1 MGKEKNMNFEKL
13 NNEKLYINGRYQESQ
28 SNKWIEV
35 ENPATGEILSRVP
48 KASEEEINQ
57 AVEAAYE
64 AFKTFSKTSLEER
77 ISYIEKFKDW
87 MIARQDEIIETIKLE
102 LGVPIRIAKPG
113 QFDRQMRRVD
123 VFIDQARKIDYR
135 IDMDGGYVRME
146 PIGVVASLT
155 PWNYPLG
162 QIIMKVIP
170 ALLMGCTVVQKPA
183 SDTPLTA
190 YFVAKSFDE
199 IGLPKGVFN
208 LITGSGAQVGDIL
221 NSHPKVAMVSYT
233 GSLAGGSSSAKHA
246 MDTAKKVVLELGGKS
261 PAVFIKGADI
271 KMGVKQV
278 LNRVYLNVGQ
288 TCSCLS
294 RAIITEDIYDE
305 VIKEFINQYYNYPV
319 GDPDDPKTVV
329 GTLAGKKQFNR
340 VKGFIEEGIKE
351 GAKLLKGEI
360 PQESDKGYYVKPVIF
375 TDVKPG
381 MAIHD
386 KEIFGPVVSIVKV
399 KDKEEAIEVANAVDF
414 GLSSAVFGNPEEA
427 EEIAY
432 QIKAGDVYLNSNGG
446 SPELPFGGTKQS
458 GVGREGG
465 KFGLMEYLEAKS
477 IHTA

>member
-1 MGKEKNMNFEKL
+1 MNFKNL
-13 NNEKLYINGRYQESQ
+13 NNEKLYIDGKYIESKSQ
-28 SNKWIEV
+28 KWIEV
-35 ENPATGEILSRVP
+35 ENPATGEIIGRVP
-48 KASEEEINQ
+48 KANEEEINQ

-77 ISYIEKFKDW
+77 ISYIEKFKQW
-87 MIARQDEIIETIKLE
+87 MIIHQDEIMETIKLE

-113 QFDRQMRRVD
+113 QFDKQMRRVD

-155 PWNYPLG
+155 PWNYPFG
-162 QIIMKVIP
+162 QIVMKVMP

-190 YFVAKSFDE
+190 YFVAKAFDE

-208 LITGSGAQVGDIL
+208 LITGSGPEVGDVL

-233 GSLAGGSSSAKHA
+233 GSLAGGASSAKHA
-246 MDTAKKVVLELGGKS
+246 MDTAKRVVLELGGKS

-271 KMGVKQV
+271 EMGVKQV
-278 LNRVYLNVGQ
+278 LDRVYLNVGQ

-294 RAIITEDIYDE
+294 RAIITEDIYDD
-305 VIKEFINQYYNYPV
+305 VIKEFIVQYENYPL
-319 GDPDDPKTVV
+319 GDPDDENTVV
-329 GTLAGKKQFNR
+329 GTLSSKKQYDK
-340 VKGFIEEGIKE
+340 VKYFIEKGIEE

-360 PQESDKGYYVKPVIF
+360 PQESEKGYYVKPVIF

-386 KEIFGPVVSIVKV
+386 KEIFGPVLSIIKV
-399 KDKEEAIEVANAVDF
+399 KDKDEAIKVANAVNF
-414 GLSSAVFGNPEEA
+414 GLSSAVFGNEEEA
-427 EEIAY
+427 LEIAY
-432 QIKAGDVYLNSNGG
+432 EIKAGDVYLNSNGG
-446 SPELPFGGTKQS
+446 SSELPFGGYKQS

-465 KFGLMEYLEAKS
+465 KFGLMEYLEPKS

>member
-1 MGKEKNMNFEKL
+1 MSFRNL
-13 NNEKLYINGRYQESQ
+13 NNESLYIDGKFVESK
-28 SNKWIEV
+28 SNRWIDV
-35 ENPATGEILSRVP
+35 ENPATGEIFARVP
-48 KASEEEINQ
+48 KATDGEINE

-64 AFKTFSKTSLEER
+64 AFKSFSKTSLEER
-77 ISYIEKFKDW
+77 ISYIEKFKEW
-87 MIARQDEIIETIKLE
+87 MLENQDFVMETIKLE

-113 QFDRQMRRVD
+113 QFDKQIKRID
-123 VFIDQARKIDYR
+123 VFIDQARKIDYK
-135 IDMDGGYVRME
+135 IDMKGGYVLRE

-162 QIIMKVIP
+162 QIIQKVIP
-170 ALLMGCTVVQKPA
+170 AILTGCTVVQKPA

-190 YFVAKSFDE
+190 FIVAKAFDE
-199 IGLPKGVFN
+199 IGLPRGVFN
-208 LITGSGAQVGDIL
+208 LITGSGAEVGDVL

-246 MDTAKKVVLELGGKS
+246 MDTSKKVVLELGGKS

-271 KMGVKQV
+271 EKGVSQV

-305 VIKEFINQYYNYPV
+305 VIAEFVKQYDNYPV
-319 GDPDDPKTVV
+319 GDPSDEETVI
-329 GTLAGKKQFNR
+329 GTLAGKKQFDR
-340 VKGFIEEGIKE
+340 VKGFIEQGVKE
-351 GAKLLKGEI
+351 GAHLLKGEI
-360 PQESDKGYYVKPVIF
+360 PKESEVGYYVDPVIF

-386 KEIFGPVVSIVKV
+386 KEIFGPVLSIIKV
-399 KDKEEAIEVANAVDF
+399 KDKKEAIEVANAVDF
-414 GLSSAVFGNPEEA
+414 GLSSAVFGNEEEA
-427 EEIAY
+427 LEIAKE
-432 QIKAGDVYLNSNGG
+432 IKAGDVYLNSNGG
-446 SPELPFGGTKQS
+446 SPQLPFGGYKQS
-458 GVGREGG
+458 GIGREGG
-465 KFGLMEYLEAKS
+465 IFGLLEYLELKS

>member
-1 MGKEKNMNFEKL
+1 MDDGPQ
-13 NNEKLYINGRYQESQ
+13 NEI
-28 SNKWIEV
+28 
-35 ENPATGEILSRVP
+35 
-48 KASEEEINQ
+48 
-57 AVEAAYE
+57 
-64 AFKTFSKTSLEER
+64 
-77 ISYIEKFKDW
+77 
-87 MIARQDEIIETIKLE
+87 METIKLE

-113 QFDRQMRRVD
+113 QFDKQMNRID
-123 VFIDQARKIDYR
+123 VFVDQARKFDYR

-190 YFVAKSFDE
+190 YFVAKAFDE

-208 LITGSGAQVGDIL
+208 LITGSGPEVGDVL
-221 NSHPKVAMVSYT
+221 NSHPKVAMISYT
-233 GSLAGGSSSAKHA
+233 GSLAGGASSAKHA
-246 MDTAKKVVLELGGKS
+246 MNTAKKVILELGGKS
-261 PAVFIKGADI
+261 PVVFIKGADI
-271 KMGVKQV
+271 KMSVKQV
-278 LNRVYLNVGQ
+278 LDRVYLNVGQ

-305 VIKEFINQYYNYPV
+305 VIKEFIDQYDNYPV
-319 GDPDDPKTVV
+319 GDPDDPNTVV

-351 GAKLLKGEI
+351 GAKLLKGEV
-360 PQESDKGYYVKPVIF
+360 PQESDKGYYVRPVIF

-386 KEIFGPVVSIVKV
+386 KEIFGPVLSIIKV
-399 KDKEEAIEVANAVDF
+399 KDKDEAIEVANAVDF

-465 KFGLMEYLEAKS
+465 KFGLLEYLEAKS

>member
-13 NNEKLYINGRYQESQ
+13 NNDKLYINGRYQESQ

-35 ENPATGEILSRVP
+35 ENPATGEIIGRVP

-87 MIARQDEIIETIKLE
+87 MIDHQDEIIETIKLE

-113 QFDRQMRRVD
+113 QFDKQMRRVD

-190 YFVAKSFDE
+190 YFVAKAFDE

-446 SPELPFGGTKQS
+446 SSELPFGGYKQS
-458 GVGREGG
+458 GVGREVG

>member
-1 MGKEKNMNFEKL
+1 MNFEKL
-13 NNEKLYINGRYQESQ
+13 NNEKLYINGKYLDSTT
-28 SNKWIEV
+28 NKWIEV
-35 ENPATGEILSRVP
+35 ENPATGEIIGRVP

-57 AVEAAYE
+57 AIEAASD

-87 MIARQDEIIETIKLE
+87 MLDHQDEIMETIKLE

-113 QFDRQMRRVD
+113 QFDKQIKRID

-170 ALLMGCTVVQKPA
+170 ALLMGCPVVQKPA

-190 YFVAKSFDE
+190 YFVAKAFDE

-208 LITGSGAQVGDIL
+208 LITGSGAEVGDIL

-233 GSLAGGSSSAKHA
+233 GSLTGGSSSAKHA
-246 MDTAKKVVLELGGKS
+246 MDTAKRVVLELGGKS

-278 LNRVYLNVGQ
+278 LDRVYLNVGQ

-305 VIKEFINQYYNYPV
+305 VVAEFIAQYDNYPV
-319 GDPDDPKTVV
+319 GDPSDEKTVV
-329 GTLAGKKQFNR
+329 GTLSSKKQFDK

-351 GAKLLKGEI
+351 GANLLKGEV
-360 PQESDKGYYVKPVIF
+360 PEESKLGYYVKPAIF

-381 MAIHD
+381 MSIHD
-386 KEIFGPVVSIVKV
+386 QEIFGPVVSIIKV
-399 KDKEEAIEVANAVDF
+399 KDKEEAIDVANAVDF
-414 GLSSAVFGNPEEA
+414 GLSSAVFGEPAEA

-432 QIKAGDVYLNSNGG
+432 EIKAGDVYLNSNGG
-446 SPELPFGGTKQS
+446 SPELPFGGYKQS

-465 KFGLMEYLEAKS
+465 RFGLMEYLEPKS

>member
-1 MGKEKNMNFEKL
+1 MNFEKL
-13 NNEKLYINGRYQESQ
+13 NTEKLYINGQYIESK
-28 SNKWIEV
+28 SGKWIEV
-35 ENPATGEILSRVP
+35 ENPATGEILGKVP
-48 KASEEEINQ
+48 KATEDEINQ
-57 AVEAAYE
+57 AAQAAYE

-77 ISYIEKFKDW
+77 ISYIEKFKEW
-87 MIARQDEIIETIKLE
+87 MIENQDEVMETIKLE

-113 QFDRQMRRVD
+113 QFDKQMQRID
-123 VFIDQARKIDYR
+123 VFIDQARKINYR
-135 IDMDGGYVRME
+135 IDMDGGYVRRE

-170 ALLMGCTVVQKPA
+170 ALLMGCPVVEKPA

-190 YFVAKSFDE
+190 YFVAKAFDE

-208 LITGSGAQVGDIL
+208 LITGSGAEVGDVL

-233 GSLAGGSSSAKHA
+233 GSLSGGSSSAKHA

-261 PAVFIKGADI
+261 PAVFVKGADI

-294 RAIITEDIYDE
+294 RVIITEDIYDD
-305 VIKEFINQYYNYPV
+305 VLAEFKAQYDNYPV
-319 GDPDDPKTVV
+319 GDPNDEKTVV

-340 VKGFIEEGIKE
+340 VKGLIEEGIKE
-351 GAKLLKGEI
+351 GANLLKGEV
-360 PQESDKGYYVKPVIF
+360 PEASEVGYYVKPVIF

-386 KEIFGPVVSIVKV
+386 KEIFGPVVSIIKV
-399 KDKEEAIEVANAVDF
+399 KDKKEAIEVANAVDF
-414 GLSSAVFGNPEEA
+414 GLSSAVFGNPSDA

-432 QIKAGDVYLNSNGG
+432 EIKAGDVYLNSNGG
-446 SPELPFGGTKQS
+446 SPELPFGGYKQS

-465 KFGLMEYLEAKS
+465 IFGLLEYLEVKS

>member
-1 MGKEKNMNFEKL
+1 MSFRNL
-13 NNEKLYINGRYQESQ
+13 NNESLYIDGKFVESK

-35 ENPATGEILSRVP
+35 ENPATGEIFAKVP
-48 KASEEEINQ
+48 KATDGEINQ

-64 AFKTFSKTSLEER
+64 AFKSFSKTSLEER
-77 ISYIEKFKDW
+77 ISYIEKFKEW
-87 MIARQDEIIETIKLE
+87 MIENQDFVMETIKLE

-113 QFDRQMRRVD
+113 QFDKQMERID
-123 VFIDQARKIDYR
+123 VFIDQARKIDYKM
-135 IDMDGGYVRME
+135 DMKGGYVLRE
-146 PIGVVASLT
+146 AIGVVASLT

-162 QIIMKVIP
+162 QIIQKVIP
-170 ALLMGCTVVQKPA
+170 AILTGCTVVQKPA

-190 YFVAKSFDE
+190 FIVAKAFDE

-208 LITGSGAQVGDIL
+208 LITGSGAEVGDIL

-246 MDTAKKVVLELGGKS
+246 MDTSKKVVLELGGKS

-271 KMGVKQV
+271 EKGVIQV

-305 VIKEFINQYYNYPV
+305 VIEEFVKQYDNYPV
-319 GDPDDPKTVV
+319 GDPSDEKTVI
-329 GTLAGKKQFNR
+329 GTLAGKKQFDR
-340 VKGFIEEGIKE
+340 VKGYIEQGVKE
-351 GAKLLKGEI
+351 GARLLKGEI
-360 PQESDKGYYVKPVIF
+360 PEESEVGYYVNPVIF

-381 MAIHD
+381 MTIHNE
-386 KEIFGPVVSIVKV
+386 EIFGPVLSIIKV
-399 KDKEEAIEVANAVDF
+399 KDKKEAIEVANAVDF
-414 GLSSAVFGNPEEA
+414 GLSSAVFGNEEEA
-427 EEIAY
+427 LDIAKE
-432 QIKAGDVYLNSNGG
+432 IKAGDVYLNSNGG
-446 SPELPFGGTKQS
+446 SPQLPFGGYKQS
-458 GVGREGG
+458 GIGREGG
-465 KFGLMEYLEAKS
+465 IFGLLEYLELKS

>member
-1 MGKEKNMNFEKL
+1 MKKL

-64 AFKTFSKTSLEER
+64 AFKTFSKTSLKER

-87 MIARQDEIIETIKLE
+87 MIAHQDEIIETIKLE

-113 QFDRQMRRVD
+113 QFDKQMRRVD

-190 YFVAKSFDE
+190 YFVAKAFDE

-261 PAVFIKGADI
+261 PAVFIKEQI
-271 KMGVKQV
+271 
-278 LNRVYLNVGQ
+278 
-288 TCSCLS
+288 S
-294 RAIITEDIYDE
+294 RW
-305 VIKEFINQYYNYPV
+305 V
-319 GDPDDPKTVV
+319 
-329 GTLAGKKQFNR
+329 
-340 VKGFIEEGIKE
+340 
-351 GAKLLKGEI
+351 
-360 PQESDKGYYVKPVIF
+360 
-375 TDVKPG
+375 
-381 MAIHD
+381 
-386 KEIFGPVVSIVKV
+386 
-399 KDKEEAIEVANAVDF
+399 
-414 GLSSAVFGNPEEA
+414 
-427 EEIAY
+427 
-432 QIKAGDVYLNSNGG
+432 
-446 SPELPFGGTKQS
+446 
-458 GVGREGG
+458 
-465 KFGLMEYLEAKS
+465 
-477 IHTA
+477 

>member
-1 MGKEKNMNFEKL
+1 MNFEKL
-13 NNEKLYINGRYQESQ
+13 NNEKLYINGTFIESK

-35 ENPATGEILSRVP
+35 ENPATGEILGKVP
-48 KASEEEINQ
+48 KASDDEISQ

-87 MIARQDEIIETIKLE
+87 MIDYQDEIMETIKLE
-102 LGVPIRIAKPG
+102 LGVPIKLAKPG
-113 QFDRQMRRVD
+113 QFDKQMTRID
-123 VFIDQARKIDYR
+123 VFIDQAKKIDYR
-135 IDMDGGYVRME
+135 IDMNGGYVRME

-170 ALLMGCTVVQKPA
+170 AILMGCTVVQKPA

-190 YFVAKSFDE
+190 YFVAKAFDE

-208 LITGSGAQVGDIL
+208 LVTGSGPEVGEVL

-233 GSLAGGSSSAKHA
+233 GSLLGGASSAKHA
-246 MDTAKKVVLELGGKS
+246 MNTAKKVVLELGGKS

-278 LNRVYLNVGQ
+278 LDRVYLNVGQ

-294 RAIITEDIYDE
+294 RAVITEDIYDD
-305 VIKEFINQYYNYPV
+305 VIKEFISQYDNYPV
-319 GDPDDPKTVV
+319 GDPSELETVV
-329 GTLAGKKQFNR
+329 GTLSSKKQFDK
-340 VKGFIEEGIKE
+340 VKGFIEKGINE
-351 GAKLLKGEI
+351 GASLIKGEI
-360 PQESDKGYYVKPVIF
+360 PKESEKGYYVKPAIF
-375 TDVKPG
+375 TNVRPG

-386 KEIFGPVVSIVKV
+386 EEIFGPVLSIIKV
-399 KDKEEAIEVANAVDF
+399 KNKDEAIEVANGVDF
-414 GLSSAVFGNPEEA
+414 GLSSAVFGNEKEA
-427 EEIAY
+427 LEIAY
-432 QIKAGDVYLNSNGG
+432 EIKAGDVYLNSGGG
-446 SPELPFGGTKQS
+446 SSELPFGGYKQS
-458 GVGREGG
+458 GLGREGG
-465 KFGLMEYLEAKS
+465 IFGLMEYLEPKS
-477 IHTA
+477 IHTD

>member
-1 MGKEKNMNFEKL
+1 MNFEKL
-13 NNEKLYINGRYQESQ
+13 NNEKLYINGKYLDSTT
-28 SNKWIEV
+28 NKWIEV
-35 ENPATGEILSRVP
+35 ENPATGEIIGRVP

-57 AVEAAYE
+57 AVEAASD

-77 ISYIEKFKDW
+77 ISYIEKFKEW
-87 MIARQDEIIETIKLE
+87 MLDHQDEIMETIKLE

-113 QFDRQMRRVD
+113 QFDKQIRRID

-170 ALLMGCTVVQKPA
+170 ALLMGCPVVQKPA

-190 YFVAKSFDE
+190 YFVAKAFDE

-208 LITGSGAQVGDIL
+208 LITGSGAEVGDIL

-246 MDTAKKVVLELGGKS
+246 MDTAKRVVLELGGKS

-278 LNRVYLNVGQ
+278 LDRVYLNVGQ

-305 VIKEFINQYYNYPV
+305 VVAEFIAQYDNYPV
-319 GDPDDPKTVV
+319 GDPSDEKTVV
-329 GTLAGKKQFNR
+329 GTLSSKKQFDK

-351 GAKLLKGEI
+351 GANLLKGEV
-360 PQESDKGYYVKPVIF
+360 PEESKLGYYVKPAIF

-381 MAIHD
+381 MSIHD
-386 KEIFGPVVSIVKV
+386 QEIFGPVVSIIKV

-414 GLSSAVFGNPEEA
+414 GLSSAVFGEPAEA

-432 QIKAGDVYLNSNGG
+432 EIKAGDVYLNSNGG
-446 SPELPFGGTKQS
+446 SPELPFGGYKQS

-465 KFGLMEYLEAKS
+465 RFGLMEYLEPKS

>member
-1 MGKEKNMNFEKL
+1 MNFEKL
-13 NNEKLYINGRYQESQ
+13 NNEKLYINGKYLDSTT
-28 SNKWIEV
+28 NKWIEV
-35 ENPATGEILSRVP
+35 ENPATGEIIGRVP

-57 AVEAAYE
+57 AVEAASD

-87 MIARQDEIIETIKLE
+87 MLDHQDEIMETIKLE

-113 QFDRQMRRVD
+113 QFDKQIKRID

-170 ALLMGCTVVQKPA
+170 ALLMGCPVVQKPA

-190 YFVAKSFDE
+190 YFVAKAFDE

-208 LITGSGAQVGDIL
+208 LITGSGAEVGDIL

-233 GSLAGGSSSAKHA
+233 GSLSGGSSSAKHA
-246 MDTAKKVVLELGGKS
+246 MDTAKRVVLELGGKS

-278 LNRVYLNVGQ
+278 LDRVYLNVGQ

-305 VIKEFINQYYNYPV
+305 VVAEFIAQYDNYPV
-319 GDPDDPKTVV
+319 GDPSDEKTVV
-329 GTLAGKKQFNR
+329 GTLSSKKQFDK

-351 GAKLLKGEI
+351 GANLLKGEV
-360 PQESDKGYYVKPVIF
+360 PEESKLGYYVKPAIF
-375 TDVKPG
+375 TEVKPG
-381 MAIHD
+381 MSIHD
-386 KEIFGPVVSIVKV
+386 QEIFGPVVSIIKV

-414 GLSSAVFGNPEEA
+414 GLSSAVFGEPAEA

-432 QIKAGDVYLNSNGG
+432 EIKAGDVYLNSNGG
-446 SPELPFGGTKQS
+446 SPELPFGGYKQS

-465 KFGLMEYLEAKS
+465 RFGLMEYLEPKS

>member
-1 MGKEKNMNFEKL
+1 MSFRNL
-13 NNEKLYINGRYQESQ
+13 NNESLYIDGKFVESK

-35 ENPATGEILSRVP
+35 ENPATGEIFAKVP
-48 KASEEEINQ
+48 KATDGEINQ

-64 AFKTFSKTSLEER
+64 AFKSFSKTSLEER
-77 ISYIEKFKDW
+77 ISYIEKFKEW
-87 MIARQDEIIETIKLE
+87 MIENQDFVMETIKLE

-113 QFDRQMRRVD
+113 QFDKQMERID
-123 VFIDQARKIDYR
+123 VFIDQARKIDYKM
-135 IDMDGGYVRME
+135 DMKGGYVLRE
-146 PIGVVASLT
+146 AIGVVASLT

-162 QIIMKVIP
+162 QIIQKVIP
-170 ALLMGCTVVQKPA
+170 AILTGCTVVQKPA

-190 YFVAKSFDE
+190 FIVAKAFDE

-208 LITGSGAQVGDIL
+208 LITGSGAEVGDIL

-246 MDTAKKVVLELGGKS
+246 MDTSKKVVLELGGKS

-271 KMGVKQV
+271 EKGVSQV

-305 VIKEFINQYYNYPV
+305 VIEEFVKQYDNYPV
-319 GDPDDPKTVV
+319 GDPSDEKTVI
-329 GTLAGKKQFNR
+329 GTLAGKKQFDR
-340 VKGFIEEGIKE
+340 VKGYIEQGVKE
-351 GAKLLKGEI
+351 GAHLLKGEI
-360 PQESDKGYYVKPVIF
+360 PEESEVGYYVNPVIF

-381 MAIHD
+381 MTIHNE
-386 KEIFGPVVSIVKV
+386 EIFGPVLSIIKV
-399 KDKEEAIEVANAVDF
+399 KDKKEAIEVANAVDF
-414 GLSSAVFGNPEEA
+414 GLSSAVFGNEEEA
-427 EEIAY
+427 LDIAKE
-432 QIKAGDVYLNSNGG
+432 IKAGDVYLNSNGG
-446 SPELPFGGTKQS
+446 SPQLPFGGYKQS
-458 GVGREGG
+458 GIGREGG
-465 KFGLMEYLEAKS
+465 IFGLLEYLELKS

>member
-1 MGKEKNMNFEKL
+1 MNFEKL
-13 NNEKLYINGRYQESQ
+13 NNEKLYINGKYVNSKLDE
-28 SNKWIEV
+28 WIDV
-35 ENPATGEILSRVP
+35 ENPATGEIIAKVP
-48 KASEEEINQ
+48 KASDDEINL
-57 AVEAAYE
+57 AVESAYE
-64 AFKTFSKTSLEER
+64 AFKTFFKTSLEER
-77 ISYIEKFKDW
+77 IAYIEKFKNW
-87 MIARQDEIIETIKLE
+87 MIDHQDEIMETIKDE

-113 QFDRQMRRVD
+113 QFDKQMRRID
-123 VFIDQARKIDYR
+123 VFIDQARKIEYK

-190 YFVAKSFDE
+190 YFVAKAFDE

-208 LITGSGAQVGDIL
+208 LITGSGVEVGDVL

-246 MDTAKKVVLELGGKS
+246 METSKKVVLELGGKS
-261 PAVFIKGADI
+261 PAIFIKGADI

-294 RAIITEDIYDE
+294 RAIITEDIYDD
-305 VIKEFINQYYNYPV
+305 VIKEFIAQYDNYPV
-319 GDPDDPKTVV
+319 GDPDDEKTVV
-329 GTLAGKKQFNR
+329 GSLAGKKQFNR

-351 GAKLLKGEI
+351 GATLLKGEV
-360 PQESDKGYYVKPVIF
+360 PKESQVGYYVKPVIF

-386 KEIFGPVVSIVKV
+386 KEIFGPVVSVIKV
-399 KDKEEAIEVANAVDF
+399 KDKKEAIEVANAVDF
-414 GLSSAVFGNPEEA
+414 GLSSAVFGNEEEA
-427 EEIAY
+427 LEIAY
-432 QIKAGDVYLNSNGG
+432 ELKAGDVYLNSNGG
-446 SPELPFGGTKQS
+446 SPELPFGGRKQS
-458 GVGREGG
+458 GIGREGG
-465 KFGLMEYLEAKS
+465 KFGLMEYLEPKS

>member
-1 MGKEKNMNFEKL
+1 MNFEKL
-13 NNEKLYINGRYQESQ
+13 NTEKLYINGKYLDSTT
-28 SNKWIEV
+28 NKWIEV
-35 ENPATGEILSRVP
+35 ENPATGEIIGRVP
-48 KASEEEINQ
+48 KASEDEINQ

-87 MIARQDEIIETIKLE
+87 MIDHQNEIMETIKLE

-113 QFDRQMRRVD
+113 QFDKQIKRID

-170 ALLMGCTVVQKPA
+170 ALLMGCPVVQKPA

-190 YFVAKSFDE
+190 FFVAKAFDE

-208 LITGSGAQVGDIL
+208 LITGSGAEVGDIL

-233 GSLAGGSSSAKHA
+233 GSLSGGSSSAKRA
-246 MDTAKKVVLELGGKS
+246 MDTAKRVVLELGGKS

-271 KMGVKQV
+271 KMGVRQV
-278 LNRVYLNVGQ
+278 LDRVYLNVGQ

-305 VIKEFINQYYNYPV
+305 VVAEFIAQYDNYPV
-319 GDPDDPKTVV
+319 GDPSDEKTVV
-329 GTLAGKKQFNR
+329 GTLSSKKQFEK
-340 VKGFIEEGIKE
+340 VKNFIEEGIKE
-351 GAKLLKGEI
+351 GANLLKGEI
-360 PQESDKGYYVKPVIF
+360 PQESEIGYYVKPAIF

-381 MAIHD
+381 MSIHD
-386 KEIFGPVVSIVKV
+386 QEIFGPVVSIIKV

-414 GLSSAVFGNPEEA
+414 GLSSAVFGEPSEA

-432 QIKAGDVYLNSNGG
+432 EIKAGDVYLNSNGG
-446 SPELPFGGTKQS
+446 SSELPFGGYKQS

-465 KFGLMEYLEAKS
+465 RFGLMEYLEPKS

>member
-1 MGKEKNMNFEKL
+1 MNFEKL
-13 NNEKLYINGRYQESQ
+13 NTEKLYINGKYLDSTT
-28 SNKWIEV
+28 NKWIEV
-35 ENPATGEILSRVP
+35 ENPATGEIIGRVP
-48 KASEEEINQ
+48 KASEDEINQ

-87 MIARQDEIIETIKLE
+87 MIDHQEEIMETIKLE

-113 QFDRQMRRVD
+113 QFDKQIKRID
-123 VFIDQARKIDYR
+123 VFIEQARKIDYR

-170 ALLMGCTVVQKPA
+170 ALLMGCPVVQKPA

-190 YFVAKSFDE
+190 FFVAKAFDE

-208 LITGSGAQVGDIL
+208 LITGSGEEVGDIL

-233 GSLAGGSSSAKHA
+233 GSLSGGSSSAKRA
-246 MDTAKKVVLELGGKS
+246 MDTAKRVVLELGGKS

-271 KMGVKQV
+271 KMGVRQV
-278 LNRVYLNVGQ
+278 LDRVYLNVGQ

-305 VIKEFINQYYNYPV
+305 VVAEFIAQYDNYPV
-319 GDPDDPKTVV
+319 GDPSDEKTVV
-329 GTLAGKKQFNR
+329 GTLSSKKQFEK
-340 VKGFIEEGIKE
+340 VKNFIEEGIKE
-351 GAKLLKGEI
+351 GANLLKGEI
-360 PQESDKGYYVKPVIF
+360 PQESEIGYYVKPAIF

-381 MAIHD
+381 MSIHD
-386 KEIFGPVVSIVKV
+386 QEIFGPVVSIIKV

-414 GLSSAVFGNPEEA
+414 GLSSAVFGEPSEA

-432 QIKAGDVYLNSNGG
+432 EIKAGDVYLNSNGG
-446 SPELPFGGTKQS
+446 SSELPFGGYKQS

-465 KFGLMEYLEAKS
+465 RFGLMEYLEPKS

>member
-1 MGKEKNMNFEKL
+1 MNFEKL
-13 NNEKLYINGRYQESQ
+13 NNKKLYINGKYVNSKLDE
-28 SNKWIEV
+28 WIDV
-35 ENPATGEILSRVP
+35 ENPATGEIIAKVP
-48 KASEEEINQ
+48 KASDDEINL
-57 AVEAAYE
+57 AVESAYE

-77 ISYIEKFKDW
+77 IAYIEKFKNW
-87 MIARQDEIIETIKLE
+87 MIDHQDEIMETIKDE

-113 QFDRQMRRVD
+113 QFDKQMRRID
-123 VFIDQARKIDYR
+123 VFIDQARKIEYK

-190 YFVAKSFDE
+190 YFVAKAFDE

-208 LITGSGAQVGDIL
+208 LITGSGAEVGDVL

-246 MDTAKKVVLELGGKS
+246 METSKKVVLELGGKS
-261 PAVFIKGADI
+261 PAIFIKGADI

-294 RAIITEDIYDE
+294 RAIITEDIYDD
-305 VIKEFINQYYNYPV
+305 VIKEFIAQYDNYPV
-319 GDPDDPKTVV
+319 GDPDDEKTVV
-329 GTLAGKKQFNR
+329 GSLAGKKQFNR

-351 GAKLLKGEI
+351 GATLLKGEV
-360 PQESDKGYYVKPVIF
+360 PKESQVGYYVKPVIF

-386 KEIFGPVVSIVKV
+386 KEIFGPVVSVIKV
-399 KDKEEAIEVANAVDF
+399 KDKKEAIEVANAVDF
-414 GLSSAVFGNPEEA
+414 GLSSAVFGNEEEA
-427 EEIAY
+427 LEIAY
-432 QIKAGDVYLNSNGG
+432 ELKAGDVYLNSNGG
-446 SPELPFGGTKQS
+446 SPELPFGGRKQS
-458 GVGREGG
+458 GIGREGG
-465 KFGLMEYLEAKS
+465 KFGLMEYLEPKS

>member
-1 MGKEKNMNFEKL
+1 MSFRNL
-13 NNEKLYINGRYQESQ
+13 NNESLYIDGKFVESK

-35 ENPATGEILSRVP
+35 ENPATGEIFAKVP
-48 KASEEEINQ
+48 KATDGEINQ
-57 AVEAAYE
+57 AVEVAYE
-64 AFKTFSKTSLEER
+64 AFKSFSKTSLEER
-77 ISYIEKFKDW
+77 ISYIEKFKEW
-87 MIARQDEIIETIKLE
+87 MIENQDFVMETIKLE

-113 QFDRQMRRVD
+113 QFDKQMERID
-123 VFIDQARKIDYR
+123 VFIDQARKIDYKV
-135 IDMDGGYVRME
+135 DMKGGYVLRE
-146 PIGVVASLT
+146 AIGVVASLT

-162 QIIMKVIP
+162 QIIQKVIP
-170 ALLMGCTVVQKPA
+170 AILTGCTVVQKPA

-190 YFVAKSFDE
+190 FIVAKAFDE

-208 LITGSGAQVGDIL
+208 LITGSGAEVGDIL

-246 MDTAKKVVLELGGKS
+246 MDTSKKVVLELGGKS

-271 KMGVKQV
+271 EKGVSQV

-305 VIKEFINQYYNYPV
+305 VIEEFVKQYDNYPV
-319 GDPDDPKTVV
+319 GDPSDEKTVI
-329 GTLAGKKQFNR
+329 GTLAGKKQFDR
-340 VKGFIEEGIKE
+340 VKGYIEQGVKE
-351 GAKLLKGEI
+351 GAHLLKGEI
-360 PQESDKGYYVKPVIF
+360 PEESEVGYYVNPVIF

-386 KEIFGPVVSIVKV
+386 EEIFGPVLSIIKV
-399 KDKEEAIEVANAVDF
+399 KDKKEAIEVANAVDF
-414 GLSSAVFGNPEEA
+414 GLSSAVFGNEEEA
-427 EEIAY
+427 LDIAKE
-432 QIKAGDVYLNSNGG
+432 IKAGDVYLNSNGG
-446 SPELPFGGTKQS
+446 SPQLPFGGYKQS
-458 GVGREGG
+458 GIGREGG
-465 KFGLMEYLEAKS
+465 IFGLLEYLELKS

>member
-1 MGKEKNMNFEKL
+1 MNFEKL
-13 NNEKLYINGRYQESQ
+13 NNEKLYINGKYLDSTT
-28 SNKWIEV
+28 NKWIEV
-35 ENPATGEILSRVP
+35 ENPATGEIIGRVQ

-57 AVEAAYE
+57 AVEAASD

-87 MIARQDEIIETIKLE
+87 MLDHQDEIMETIKLE

-113 QFDRQMRRVD
+113 QFDKQIRRID

-170 ALLMGCTVVQKPA
+170 ALLMGCPVVQKPA

-190 YFVAKSFDE
+190 YFVAKAFDE

-208 LITGSGAQVGDIL
+208 LITGSGAEVGDIL

-246 MDTAKKVVLELGGKS
+246 MDTAKRVVLELGGKS

-278 LNRVYLNVGQ
+278 LDRVYLNVGQ

-305 VIKEFINQYYNYPV
+305 VVAEFIAQYDNYPV
-319 GDPDDPKTVV
+319 GDPSDEKTVV
-329 GTLAGKKQFNR
+329 GTLSSKKQFDK

-351 GAKLLKGEI
+351 GANLLKGEV
-360 PQESDKGYYVKPVIF
+360 PEESKLGYYVKPAIF

-381 MAIHD
+381 MSIHD
-386 KEIFGPVVSIVKV
+386 QEIFGPVVSIIKV
-399 KDKEEAIEVANAVDF
+399 KDKEEAIDVANAVDF
-414 GLSSAVFGNPEEA
+414 GLSSAVFGEPAEA

-432 QIKAGDVYLNSNGG
+432 EIKAGDVYLNSNGG
-446 SPELPFGGTKQS
+446 SSELPFGGYKQS

-465 KFGLMEYLEAKS
+465 RFGLMEYLEPKS

>member
-1 MGKEKNMNFEKL
+1 MNFEKL
-13 NNEKLYINGRYQESQ
+13 NTEKLYINGKYLDSTT
-28 SNKWIEV
+28 NKWIEV
-35 ENPATGEILSRVP
+35 ENPATGEIIGRVP
-48 KASEEEINQ
+48 KASEDEINQ

-87 MIARQDEIIETIKLE
+87 MIDHQNEIMETIKLE

-113 QFDRQMRRVD
+113 QFDKQIKRID

-170 ALLMGCTVVQKPA
+170 ALLMGCPIVQKPA

-190 YFVAKSFDE
+190 YFVAKAFDE

-208 LITGSGAQVGDIL
+208 LITGSGAKVGDIL
-221 NSHPKVAMVSYT
+221 NSHPQVAMVSYT
-233 GSLAGGSSSAKHA
+233 GSLSGGSSSAKRA
-246 MDTAKKVVLELGGKS
+246 MDTAKRVVLELGGKS

-271 KMGVKQV
+271 KMGVRQV
-278 LNRVYLNVGQ
+278 LDRVYLNVGQ

-305 VIKEFINQYYNYPV
+305 VVAEFIAQYDNYPV
-319 GDPDDPKTVV
+319 GDPSDEETVV
-329 GTLAGKKQFNR
+329 GTLSSKKQFEK
-340 VKGFIEEGIKE
+340 VKSFIEEGIRE
-351 GAKLLKGEI
+351 GANLLKGEI
-360 PQESDKGYYVKPVIF
+360 PQESEVGYYVKPAIF

-381 MAIHD
+381 MSIHD
-386 KEIFGPVVSIVKV
+386 KEIFGPVVSIIKV

-414 GLSSAVFGNPEEA
+414 GLSSAVFGEPSEA

-432 QIKAGDVYLNSNGG
+432 EIKAGDVYLNSNGG
-446 SPELPFGGTKQS
+446 SSELPFGGFKQS

-465 KFGLMEYLEAKS
+465 IFGLMEYLEPKS

>member
-1 MGKEKNMNFEKL
+1 MNFEKL
-13 NNEKLYINGRYQESQ
+13 NNEKLFINGRYQESQ

-35 ENPATGEILSRVP
+35 ENPATGEILGMVP

-77 ISYIEKFKDW
+77 ITYIKKFKEW
-87 MIARQDEIIETIKLE
+87 MIDNQDEIIETIKLE

-113 QFDRQMRRVD
+113 QFDKQMRRVD

-190 YFVAKSFDE
+190 YFVAKAFDE

-233 GSLAGGSSSAKHA
+233 GSLAGGSSSVKHA

-294 RAIITEDIYDE
+294 RAIITEDIYDD
-305 VIKEFINQYYNYPV
+305 VIKEFIAQYDNYPV

-399 KDKEEAIEVANAVDF
+399 KDKEKAIEVANAVDF

-446 SPELPFGGTKQS
+446 SSELPFGGYKQS

>member
-1 MGKEKNMNFEKL
+1 MNFKKL
-13 NNEKLYINGRYQESQ
+13 NTEKLYINGKYLDSTT
-28 SNKWIEV
+28 NKWIEV
-35 ENPATGEILSRVP
+35 ENPATGEIIGRVP
-48 KASEEEINQ
+48 KASEDEINQ

-87 MIARQDEIIETIKLE
+87 MIDHQNEIMETIKLE

-113 QFDRQMRRVD
+113 QFDKQIKRID

-170 ALLMGCTVVQKPA
+170 ALLMGCPIVQKPA

-190 YFVAKSFDE
+190 YFVAKAFDE

-208 LITGSGAQVGDIL
+208 LITGSGAKVGDIL

-233 GSLAGGSSSAKHA
+233 GSLSGGSSSAKRA
-246 MDTAKKVVLELGGKS
+246 MDTAKRVVLELGGKS

-271 KMGVKQV
+271 KMGVRQV
-278 LNRVYLNVGQ
+278 LDRVYLNVGQ

-305 VIKEFINQYYNYPV
+305 VVAEFIAQYDNYPV
-319 GDPDDPKTVV
+319 GDPSDEETVV
-329 GTLAGKKQFNR
+329 GTLSSKKQFEK
-340 VKGFIEEGIKE
+340 VKNFIEEGIKE
-351 GAKLLKGEI
+351 GANLLKGEI
-360 PQESDKGYYVKPVIF
+360 PQESEVGYYVKPAIF

-381 MAIHD
+381 MLIHD
-386 KEIFGPVVSIVKV
+386 KEIFGPVVSIIKV
-399 KDKEEAIEVANAVDF
+399 KDKEEAIQVANAVDF
-414 GLSSAVFGNPEEA
+414 GLSSAVFGEPSEA

-432 QIKAGDVYLNSNGG
+432 EIKAGDVYLNSNGG
-446 SPELPFGGTKQS
+446 SSELPFGGYKQS

-465 KFGLMEYLEAKS
+465 RFGLMEYLEPKS

>member
-1 MGKEKNMNFEKL
+1 MNFEKL
-13 NNEKLYINGRYQESQ
+13 NTEKLYINGKYLDSTT
-28 SNKWIEV
+28 NKWIEV
-35 ENPATGEILSRVP
+35 ENPATGEIIGRVP
-48 KASEEEINQ
+48 KASEDEINQ

-87 MIARQDEIIETIKLE
+87 MIDHQEEIMETIKLE

-113 QFDRQMRRVD
+113 QFDKQIKRID
-123 VFIDQARKIDYR
+123 VFIEQARKIDYR

-170 ALLMGCTVVQKPA
+170 ALLMGCPVVQKPA

-190 YFVAKSFDE
+190 FFVAKAFDE

-208 LITGSGAQVGDIL
+208 LITGSGAKVGDIL

-233 GSLAGGSSSAKHA
+233 GSLSGGSSSAKRA
-246 MDTAKKVVLELGGKS
+246 MDTAKRVVLELGGKS

-271 KMGVKQV
+271 KMGVRQV
-278 LNRVYLNVGQ
+278 LDRVYLNVGQ

-305 VIKEFINQYYNYPV
+305 VVAEFIAQYDNYPV
-319 GDPDDPKTVV
+319 GDPSDEKTVV
-329 GTLAGKKQFNR
+329 GTLSSKKQFEK
-340 VKGFIEEGIKE
+340 VKNFIEEGIKE
-351 GAKLLKGEI
+351 GANLLKGEI
-360 PQESDKGYYVKPVIF
+360 PQESEIGYYVKPAIF

-381 MAIHD
+381 MSIHD
-386 KEIFGPVVSIVKV
+386 QEIFGPVVSIIKV

-414 GLSSAVFGNPEEA
+414 GLSSAVFGEPSES

-432 QIKAGDVYLNSNGG
+432 EIKAGDVYLNSNGG
-446 SPELPFGGTKQS
+446 SSELPFGGYKQS

-465 KFGLMEYLEAKS
+465 IFGLMEYLEPKS

>member
-1 MGKEKNMNFEKL
+1 MNFEKL
-13 NNEKLYINGRYQESQ
+13 NTEKLYINGKYIKSK
-28 SNKWIEV
+28 SGKWIEV
-35 ENPATGEILSRVP
+35 ENPATGEILGKVP
-48 KASEEEINQ
+48 KATDDEIND

-64 AFKTFSKTSLEER
+64 AFKTYSKTSLEER
-77 ISYIEKFKDW
+77 IAYIEKFKTW
-87 MIARQDEIIETIKLE
+87 MIDHQDEIMDTIKLE

-113 QFDRQMRRVD
+113 QFDKQMKRID

-170 ALLMGCTVVQKPA
+170 ALLMGCPVVQKPA

-190 YFVAKSFDE
+190 YFVAKAFDE

-208 LITGSGAQVGDIL
+208 LITGSGAEVGDVL

-233 GSLAGGSSSAKHA
+233 GSLSGGSSSAKHA
-246 MDTAKKVVLELGGKS
+246 MNTAKRVVLELGGKS

-278 LNRVYLNVGQ
+278 LDRVYLNVGQ

-305 VIKEFINQYYNYPV
+305 VLAEFIAQYDNYPV
-319 GDPDDPKTVV
+319 GNPSDENTVV
-329 GTLAGKKQFNR
+329 GTLSSKKQFEK

-351 GAKLLKGEI
+351 GANLLRGEI
-360 PQESDKGYYVKPVIF
+360 PKENETGYYVKPAIF

-386 KEIFGPVVSIVKV
+386 QEIFGPVVSIIKV

-414 GLSSAVFGNPEEA
+414 GLSSAVFGNPKEA

-432 QIKAGDVYLNSNGG
+432 EIKAGDVYLNSNGG
-446 SPELPFGGTKQS
+446 SSELPFGGFKQS

-465 KFGLMEYLEAKS
+465 KFGLMEYLEPKS

>member
-1 MGKEKNMNFEKL
+1 MNFEKL
-13 NNEKLYINGRYQESQ
+13 NTEKLYINGQYLTSK

-35 ENPATGEILSRVP
+35 ENPASGEILAKVP
-48 KASEEEINQ
+48 KATEEEIDQ
-57 AVEAAYE
+57 AAQAAYE
-64 AFKTFSKTSLEER
+64 AFKTFSRTSLEER
-77 ISYIEKFKDW
+77 ISYIEKFKEW
-87 MIARQDEIIETIKLE
+87 MIKNQDEVMETIKLE

-113 QFDRQMRRVD
+113 QFDKQMQRID
-123 VFIDQARKIDYR
+123 VFIDRARKIDYR
-135 IDMDGGYVRME
+135 IDMDGGYVRRE

-170 ALLMGCTVVQKPA
+170 ALLMGCPVVQKPA

-190 YFVAKSFDE
+190 YFVAKAFDE

-208 LITGSGAQVGDIL
+208 LITGSGAEVGDVL

-261 PAVFIKGADI
+261 PAVFVKGADI

-294 RAIITEDIYDE
+294 RVIITEDIYDD
-305 VIKEFINQYYNYPV
+305 VLDEFKAQYDNYPV
-319 GDPDDPKTVV
+319 GDPNDEKTVV

-351 GAKLLKGEI
+351 GANLLKGEV
-360 PQESDKGYYVKPVIF
+360 PEASEVGYYVKPVIF

-386 KEIFGPVVSIVKV
+386 KEIFGPVVSIIKV
-399 KDKEEAIEVANAVDF
+399 KDKKEAIEVANAVDF
-414 GLSSAVFGNPEEA
+414 GLSSAVFGNPSDA

-432 QIKAGDVYLNSNGG
+432 EIKAGDVYLNSNGG
-446 SPELPFGGTKQS
+446 SPELPFGGYKQS

-465 KFGLMEYLEAKS
+465 IFGLMEYLEVKS